1 MTTLLCPECRRENE
15 PERIYCHDCGA
26 RLDRSALAKKSSK
39 EEHPR
44 ATQRRLRSML
54 DPKGARVR
62 RFSLLVGKLLLG
74 ALILAGMVQMLR
86 PPVLPSKTK
95 APLLPAQ
102 INMDMENLA
111 IDPRVGPLNYSQEQV
126 NAFLGYRLRTKQAAL
141 SKYYLHFE
149 RLLADLEEGYC
160 AVTVERS
167 LFGLPLVTTGS
178 YSVALQN
185 GVVTAISRGGA
196 IGRMPVH
203 PALMEFGGIL
213 FADVRSALDRERKSL
228 SKLGAIEFHPQTVVI
243 TPKQVPQT

>member
-1 MTTLLCPECRRENE
+1 MTTLVCPECRRENE

-39 EEHPR
+39 EERPD

-54 DPKGARVR
+54 DPKGAKLRSV
-62 RFSLLVGKLLLG
+62 SLLVGKLLLG
-74 ALILAGMVQMLR
+74 ALILAGIVQMLR
-86 PPVLPSKTK
+86 PPVLPPKAE

-111 IDPRVGPLNYSQEQV
+111 MDPRLGALSYSQEQV

-149 RLLADLEEGYC
+149 RLLVDVEEGYC
-160 AVTVERS
+160 DVTVERS

-178 YSVALQN
+178 YSAALQN
-185 GVVTAISRGGA
+185 GAVTATSRGGA

-203 PALMEFGGIL
+203 PALMKFGGIL
-213 FADVRSALDRERKSL
+213 FSDVRSALDRELKSL
-228 SKLGAIEFHPQTVVI
+228 SKLGAIEFHPQSVVI
-243 TPKQVPQT
+243 APKQGPQT